1 MDRMRTLFL
10 YVLGIL
16 GFIVLSFILEDGLI
30 NNMYKPM
37 AGNVQVSSNAS
48 QNIAIE
54 TLDSSAS
61 NVNGYINFR
70 LTNNSDKDIKDEYVK
85 IDLYN
90 ERGML
95 SATKYVKISD
105 LGPGESKEYKV
116 KFKGS
121 NIKDY
126 KVSLLPASETPDLSN
141 VINVFGYD
149 IDLSNV
155 LGLDL
160 SKATIFGRSLKSI
173 FNLNSARNVIGN
185 AWYWGLNIAKSVP
198 WWGYVIATG
207 VILYY
212 LPTGYIFGILP

>member
-105 LGPGESKEYKV
+105 LGPGKSKDYKV

-126 KVSLLPASETPDLSN
+126 KVSLLPASETP
-141 VINVFGYD
+141 
-149 IDLSNV
+149 DLSNV